1 VTDLLDGTDSA
12 PAKTLEVEHASKVKK
27 TVSNPDYYALVAHD
41 QDVLSYLINSLS
53 PDILA
58 HVIGLETTKG
68 VWSVITKMFS
78 HAIHVQGQSSS
89 WRSQQ
94 YKKRFS
100 HRCSVL
106 RQDEGV

>member
-1 VTDLLDGTDSA
+1 MTDLLDGTDSA

-27 TVSNPDYYALVAHD
+27 TVSNPD
-41 QDVLSYLINSLS
+41 SLS

-58 HVIGLETTKG
+58 HVIGLETTKD

-78 HAIHVQGQSSS
+78 HAVHVQGQSSS